1 MFILPQGRWRARS
14 GNRSFSLPV
23 IFYDVAESGRK
34 AFRPCR
40 IGLLRERVGLHSAP
54 QARIDRPVD
63 KLGASHPLPQAA
75 FKLASLLRQAR
86 LAQAVDNGLKLGEI
100 RRIVAHRCP
109 GGVGAG
115 DGKGR
120 VECKAGLD
128 GGPTVWRLSLPFC
141 SRRCLAIARPVG
153 ETAVR
158 SSVAGVLRDEW
169 LMRKNRRNNRCAT
182 IGARE
187 LDQNSFRR
195 D

>member
-128 GGPTVWRLSLPFC
+128 GGPRLAQSAKL
-141 SRRCLAIARPVG
+141 REGGAQHR
-153 ETAVR
+153 
-158 SSVAGVLRDEW
+158 LRD
-169 LMRKNRRNNRCAT
+169 RGVIT
-182 IGARE
+182 GGGAAGW
-187 LDQNSFRR
+187 QASAAP
-195 D
+195 